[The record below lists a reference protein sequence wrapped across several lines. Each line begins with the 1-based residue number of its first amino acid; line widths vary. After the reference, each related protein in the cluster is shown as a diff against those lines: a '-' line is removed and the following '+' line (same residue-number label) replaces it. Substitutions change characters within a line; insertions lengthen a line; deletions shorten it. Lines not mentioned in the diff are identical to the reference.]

1 MFKKLA
7 CFVLIITLAF
17 STVSCAKRAETKPLT
32 EAVSVSED
40 SGEVTTSA
48 SAESKKEK
56 SDKKSKKAKKSTS
69 EKADDSQKKK
79 SETKKAT
86 SKAEKNEKSQK
97 KSSQSKKNATK
108 KAQSK
113 KSTPKKTTPKKSEGK
128 KGQTTTK
135 KRSVTTTKSHSISV
149 KITVDC
155 TAAVGKVEGIPNY
168 YLSNFDIDL
177 DEGAT
182 AFAATKTA
190 CAKAG
195 INLTATKTM
204 YGEYVSAIG
213 SLAEKDTSRYSGW
226 TYTVNGA
233 YPPKAADKYTLENG
247 DTIKWIYKA

>member
-1 MFKKLA
+1 MLKKLN
-7 CFVLIITLAF
+7 CFILIIIIAF
-17 STVSCAKRAETKPLT
+17 SAASCTRKADTTPLSS
-32 EAVSVSED
+32 AVSVSED

-113 KSTPKKTTPKKSEGK
+113 KSTPKKTAPKKSGDK

-135 KRSVTTTKSHSISV
+135 KQSTAATKSSSVSV

-155 TAAVGKVEGIPNY
+155 TAAVGKVDGIPNY
-168 YLSNFDIDL
+168 YLNGFEIEL
-177 DEGAT
+177 EAGAT
-182 AFAATKTA
+182 AFTATKAA

-195 INLTATKTM
+195 VSLTATKTM
-204 YGEYVSAIG
+204 YGEYISAIG
-213 SLAEKDTSRYSGW
+213 SLAEKATSRYSGW
-226 TYTVNGA
+226 TYTVNGT